1 MAAEIVLRVKATSS
15 VPSLGSAIAHAVY
28 DEKDV
33 TLRAIGAGAI
43 ATAAKAIAVA
53 RGFVATRGYDISCR
67 PGFFTVM
74 IEEEEATG
82 ILFKID
88 VI

>member
-1 MAAEIVLRVKATSS
+1 MANEIVLRVKATSS
-15 VPSLGSAIAHAVY
+15 VPSLASAIAHAVY

-43 ATAAKAIAVA
+43 STGVKAIAVA
-53 RGFVATRGYDISCR
+53 RGFVAPRGFDLSCR

-82 ILFKID
+82 LLFKID

>member
-1 MAAEIVLRVKATSS
+1 MAAEIVLRVKASSS

-43 ATAAKAIAVA
+43 STAVKAIAVA
-53 RGFVATRGYDISCR
+53 RGFVAPRGYDLSCR
-67 PGFFTVM
+67 PGFFTTT
-74 IEEEEATG
+74 IEGEEATG
-82 ILFKID
+82 LLFKID